1 DTVEQFLYVFITAQA
16 LHGFV
21 GIEVFQYPR
30 VLCDMHRRVVCRVFF
45 SLYLEPL
52 YHGGESP
59 YGTGASAVEV
69 GRGIADDFPRGDLPF
84 VGCHADAVERGIAYS
99 PARVVDYPFK
109 GLFVVRVEGEPEVG
123 DEVFDFLTLVERRT
137 PVNLVGDID
146 FPECLLHGARLRIGT
161 VQDGEIA
168 VVAAMQRA
176 LLSDRFRHD
185 LP

>member
-1 DTVEQFLYVFITAQA
+1 
-16 LHGFV
+16 
-21 GIEVFQYPR
+21 
-30 VLCDMHRRVVCRVFF
+30 
-45 SLYLEPL
+45 

-185 LP
+185 LPLLVVAERAIDLDFLAGFIFGEDVLLQLVFVVRNDAVGCVYDILGRTV